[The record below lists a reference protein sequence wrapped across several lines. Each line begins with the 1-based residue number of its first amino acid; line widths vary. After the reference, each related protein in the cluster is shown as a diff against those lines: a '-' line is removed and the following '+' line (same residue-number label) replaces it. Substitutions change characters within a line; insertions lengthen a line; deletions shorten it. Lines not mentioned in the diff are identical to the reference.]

1 MVYNLNIFISIG
13 CSLIIC
19 YDIFPTHS
27 LDSSILHANN
37 FSDEGAQLLKQ
48 KAKDL
53 RPGIRLLV

>member
-19 YDIFPTHS
+19 YDLFPTHS
-27 LDSSILHANN
+27 LDANN
-37 FSDEGAQLLKQ
+37 FSGKGAQLLEQ